1 MLYKSKIQG
10 WDKISFFIVISMLCA
25 IGIFY
30 FYSAGQ
36 NTIVGFIADDA
47 KYLLMTDFFSPYYS
61 LLSKSAAFIM
71 QSTQF
76 PPLYPFLLAILGA
89 SSENLLLAHILTT
102 SFFLG
107 ALVIFVIW
115 IYEDGVNKLTGACL
129 SLIIICS
136 PASLFMNLDL
146 WSEHLFL
153 LFTMCALYLI
163 EKARKNYKYWLVAL
177 LFISSLP
184 LIRVTGVAFLLAFFV
199 YLYINK
205 IPHRFIYMAIS
216 AIPIIVWKIFTT
228 SNSPRGVYENI
239 LSNFYE
245 GDIRPIVEELFLGQL
260 PNLWIGWHQC
270 FDIQRNLESGLVAA
284 CVLALASVTWALR
297 LKNKRLDSL
306 YVMFYLILMW
316 LWPSIDSDLRYIFVV
331 MPILVYYSCLSL
343 FLILE
348 TYTKESFKKL
358 VCYASIIFVLITF
371 LPTDLYALNK
381 FFTQVSPELKRYRST
396 KYWLTQPSSFE
407 MDNSVLILNKVT
419 QSYKEAKQYIPEGEC
434 AYSVHYEEFMFHS
447 RRLAFP
453 LPLPGRVE
461 KDNFVKEIGRCEYI
475 HINNTNSHPYV
486 PVAYPIELLGGNFD
500 YLMLTRMTDAAESP
514 IVGALVKMH

>member
-1 MLYKSKIQG
+1 
-10 WDKISFFIVISMLCA
+10 MLCV

-30 FYSAGQ
+30 VYSAGQ

-47 KYLLMTDFFSPYYS
+47 KYLLMADFFSPYDS

-89 SSENLLLAHILTT
+89 SSENLLLAHLLTT

-107 ALVIFVIW
+107 SLVIFVIW

-129 SLIIICS
+129 TLIIICS

-146 WSEHLFL
+146 WSEHLYL
-153 LFTMCALYLI
+153 LFTMCALFLI
-163 EKARKNYKYWLVAL
+163 EKARKNNKYWLVAL
-177 LFISSLP
+177 LFISLLP

-199 YLYINK
+199 YLYLNK
-205 IPHRFIYMAIS
+205 IPHRFRYMAIS
-216 AIPIIVWKIFTT
+216 LIPIIVWKIFTM
-228 SNSPRGVYENI
+228 SNSPTGVYENI
-239 LSNFYE
+239 LNNFYK
-245 GDIRPIVEELFLGQL
+245 GDILFIVEELFLGQL
-260 PNLWIGWHQC
+260 PNLWVGWHEC
-270 FDIQRNLESGLVAA
+270 FDLQRHLGSGLVAA
-284 CVLALASVTWALR
+284 CVLVLASITWALR

-316 LWPSIDSDLRYIFVV
+316 LWPSIDADMRYIFVV

-348 TYTKESFKKL
+348 TYTKENLKNL
-358 VCYASIIFVLITF
+358 VRYTSIILVLITF
-371 LPTDLYALNK
+371 LPTDLYALNR
-381 FFTQVSPELKRYRST
+381 FFAHVSPELRLYRST
-396 KYWLTQPSSFE
+396 KYWLTRPSSFE
-407 MDNSVLILNKVT
+407 MDNSVLILDKVA
-419 QSYKEAKQYIPEGEC
+419 QSYREARQYIPKGEC

-461 KDNFVKEIGRCEYI
+461 EDNFVKEIGRCKYI

-486 PVAYPIELLGGNFD
+486 PVAYPIELLGGDFD
-500 YLMLTRMTDAAESP
+500 YLMLTRMTDDMESP
-514 IVGALVKMH
+514 IVGALLKMH